1 MHGRQKGLQMD
12 ARALR
17 GWAMIPMALAVGL
30 DISEITKD
38 DSHGVIPSRHQIRI
52 GKDQKLAANE
62 VYIGHGHHSHR
73 QKGFQ
78 VGVSCHSGPARNCR
92 GVFDHVHRLH

>member
-1 MHGRQKGLQMD
+1 MAHND

-30 DISEITKD
+30 DIGEVTKKE
-38 DSHGVIPSRHQIRI
+38 SMGIILSRHQVWYERVR
-52 GKDQKLAANE
+52 KLAANE

-73 QKGFQ
+73 QRAFKWASPFT
-78 VGVSCHSGPARNCR
+78 VGQHGTVE
-92 GVFDHVHRLH
+92 D

>member
-1 MHGRQKGLQMD
+1 MD

-30 DISEITKD
+30 DIGEITKD
-38 DSHGVIPSRHQIRI
+38 DSHVFIPSRHQIRI

-73 QKGFQ
+73 QKASKWASPVT
-78 VGVSCHSGPARNCR
+78 VGQHGTVEE
-92 GVFDHVHRLH
+92 